1 MKAYIAIGHF
11 KGSKNVT
18 TVTLMQKTKK
28 AFMRDCYGNDFVPY
42 VVLTE
47 TMVEKVLKMDSFALW
62 DQVRKLTSN
71 FHQWDTVADYI
82 EQCGDII
89 AAEIARVKAN
99 EED

>member
-1 MKAYIAIGHF
+1 MNAYIAIGHF
-11 KGSKNVT
+11 KDSENIT
-18 TVTLMQKTKK
+18 TVALMQRTKK

-47 TMVEKVLKMDSFALW
+47 AMVEKVLSLDSFALW

-71 FHQWDTVADYI
+71 FRKWNEVTDYI

-89 AAEIARVKAN
+89 EAEIARVKAN
-99 EED
+99 AED

>member
-1 MKAYIAIGHF
+1 MNAYIAIGHF
-11 KGSKNVT
+11 KDSENIT
-18 TVTLMQKTKK
+18 TVALTQRTKK

-47 TMVEKVLKMDSFALW
+47 AMVEKVLSMDSFALW

-71 FHQWDTVADYI
+71 FRKWNEVTDYI

-89 AAEIARVKAN
+89 EAEIARVKAN
-99 EED
+99 AED

>member
-1 MKAYIAIGHF
+1 MNAYIAIGHF
-11 KGSKNVT
+11 KDSENTT
-18 TVTLMQKTKK
+18 TVALMQRTKK

-47 TMVEKVLKMDSFALW
+47 AMVEKVLSLGGMDLW

-71 FHQWDTVADYI
+71 FRKWDEVADYI

-89 AAEIARVKAN
+89 EAEIARVKAN
-99 EED
+99 AED

>member
-1 MKAYIAIGHF
+1 MNAYIAIGHF
-11 KGSKNVT
+11 KDSKNIT
-18 TVTLMQKTKK
+18 TVALMQRTKK

-47 TMVEKVLKMDSFALW
+47 AMVEKVLSMDSFALW

-71 FHQWDTVADYI
+71 FRKWNEVTDYI

-89 AAEIARVKAN
+89 EAEIARVKAN
-99 EED
+99 AED

>member
-1 MKAYIAIGHF
+1 MNAYIAIGHF
-11 KGSKNVT
+11 KDSENTT
-18 TVTLMQKTKK
+18 TVALMQRTKK

-47 TMVEKVLKMDSFALW
+47 AMVEKVLSLDGMALW

-71 FHQWDTVADYI
+71 FRKWNEVTDYI

-89 AAEIARVKAN
+89 EAEIARVKAN
-99 EED
+99 AED

>member
-1 MKAYIAIGHF
+1 MNAYIAIGHF
-11 KGSKNVT
+11 KDSENIT
-18 TVTLMQKTKK
+18 TVALMQRTKK

-47 TMVEKVLKMDSFALW
+47 AMAEKVLSMDSFALW

-71 FHQWDTVADYI
+71 FRKWNEVTDYI

-89 AAEIARVKAN
+89 EAEIARVKAN
-99 EED
+99 AED

>member
-1 MKAYIAIGHF
+1 MNAYIAIGHF
-11 KGSKNVT
+11 KDSENTT
-18 TVTLMQKTKK
+18 TVALMQRTKK

-47 TMVEKVLKMDSFALW
+47 TMAEKVLHLDHMALW

-71 FHQWDTVADYI
+71 FRKWNEVTDYI

-89 AAEIARVKAN
+89 ADKIAQVKA
-99 EED
+99 DYKD